1 MEESE
6 KTRGFVTI
14 ATGKE
19 MYYRMAQR
27 LLWSYRMFAEQP
39 MKFALVCDRENKYTE
54 EFDEVIIIDN
64 PARSYMDKLRLY
76 EVMPFDE
83 TIYIEADCLIYD
95 DINRWWGIFENG
107 SDFAPFGCIWN
118 DLTVAKGWYI
128 PSGMKEFESDIEYVI
143 SMNGGVYFMRKTQQ
157 IIIIL
162 APLNTLISQFC

>member
-1 MEESE
+1 
-6 KTRGFVTI
+6 
-14 ATGKE
+14 
-19 MYYRMAQR
+19 
-27 LLWSYRMFAEQP
+27 MFAKQP

-95 DINRWWGIFENG
+95 DINHWWGIFENG

-128 PSGMKEFESDIEYVI
+128 PSGMKGVRIGYEYVI
-143 SMNGGVYFMRKTQQ
+143 SINGGY
-157 IIIIL
+157 
-162 APLNTLISQFC
+162 TLWQNSGRAKGCLRCKVLYRTLRDYASDIQGAADEPVFASDGCK